1 MEDTNRCIVCG
12 KIIPEGRHVCPACEK
27 QQCLHL
33 WQFDRIVI
41 GESGERYISWK
52 CQFCGQS
59 RLESP
64 AERSILWPEE

>member
-1 MEDTNRCIVCG
+1 M
-12 KIIPEGRHVCPACEK
+12 CPVCEK

-41 GESGERYISWK
+41 GESGERYMSWK

-59 RLESP
+59 RLERP